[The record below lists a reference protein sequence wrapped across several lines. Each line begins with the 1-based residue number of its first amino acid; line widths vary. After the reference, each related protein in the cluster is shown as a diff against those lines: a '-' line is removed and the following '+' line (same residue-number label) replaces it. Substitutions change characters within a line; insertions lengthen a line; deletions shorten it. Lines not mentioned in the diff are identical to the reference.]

1 MTINFDKKFFYLLL
15 GVLLVA
21 AGALSGAFD
30 EDAEEAVN
38 SALKRSLVTFGA
50 ARALNA
56 VISTAQGTEVSV
68 TPAGLGVTLTP
79 GEVLDPVNDLVE
91 RFSEFMLV
99 SSVALGVQS
108 VLLEVSGWLPFSII
122 LVMLGLGLALS
133 HAFSFASPSAWR
145 RYLWKVFVVLAVLR
159 FMIPLALI
167 GSDLMYTSFLEARHL
182 QAEQGITQ
190 ASTQV
195 QSINDERGMP
205 ASVNADDSTWER
217 LKIWVDDV
225 KSKAS
230 SAIDLERYSNALEET
245 TQDAIELI
253 VVFFLNTLL
262 FPLLI
267 ILGFWHFA
275 KWALL
280 SAFRPE

>member
-1 MTINFDKKFFYLLL
+1 MTFNLNKKFFYLLV
-15 GVLLVA
+15 GVLLIA
-21 AGALSGAFD
+21 AGALSGTFD
-30 EDAEEAVN
+30 ADAEESVN

-122 LVMLGLGLALS
+122 LVVLGLGLALS
-133 HAFSFASPSAWR
+133 HAFSVTSPPAWR

-167 GSDLMYTSFLEARHL
+167 GSELMYTSFLEARHL

-190 ASTQV
+190 ASSEV
-195 QSINDERGMP
+195 QMINDERGV
-205 ASVNADDSTWER
+205 AATANVDDSTWER
-217 LKIWVDDV
+217 LKIWVDDM

-230 SAIDLERYSNALEET
+230 SAVDLDRYSEALEKT